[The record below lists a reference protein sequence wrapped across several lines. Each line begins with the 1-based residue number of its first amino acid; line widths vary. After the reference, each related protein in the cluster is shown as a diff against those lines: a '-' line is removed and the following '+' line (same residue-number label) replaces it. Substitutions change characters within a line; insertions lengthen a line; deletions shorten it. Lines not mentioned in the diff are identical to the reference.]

1 MKMFESFLLFWLF
14 ECPFLSFSYFLTR
27 IRAFLSW
34 RHLKIL
40 HFEETIK
47 GTSTGTYAWHQGT
60 PNGPIKPFAVFA
72 RHNLN
77 VPEKCQLASHAKLS
91 FPMSYALGTEHINPC
106 RNSICVRHTLE
117 AYTQPQKWRALAS
130 WTHTPAPSLGKCR
143 ESDSDPLPPV
153 PSVGCDSPHQPL
165 KWTRGGNLQAF
176 PLAKAHVFNSS

>member
-1 MKMFESFLLFWLF
+1 MEGFKNPSIHHSSKNLPQRLKVFESFLLFWLF

-77 VPEKCQLASHAKLS
+77 VPEKCQLVSHAKLS
-91 FPMSYALGTEHINPC
+91 LPMSYALGTEHINPC
-106 RNSICVRHTLE
+106 RDPICVRNTLE
-117 AYTQPQKWRALAS
+117 LILSRRRGRLSHWPK
-130 WTHTPAPSLGKCR
+130 TPEAPLGKGMGN
-143 ESDSDPLPPV
+143 SSDPLLPV
-153 PSVGCDSPHQPL
+153 PNWNVISPYRPR
-165 KWTRGGNLQAF
+165 K
-176 PLAKAHVFNSS
+176 